1 MVFGVSQVPL
11 VQKYRWDLF
20 STVGHCDG
28 GQDSPSCA
36 ALDFH
41 FFMFYARSD
50 NGHLNAPR
58 AAPITTLS
66 WRLRVT
72 PLSHRATKSS
82 LLPLLLHN
90 TADTSAAEASSF
102 SGNVT
107 AEGHS
112 ATDSPK

>member
-1 MVFGVSQVPL
+1 MAAGSAGTEVPL
-11 VQKYRWDLF
+11 GFILNGMG
-20 STVGHCDG
+20 TVM
-28 GQDSPSCA
+28 A
-36 ALDFH
+36 AKIARRVRLWIAIFLC
-41 FFMFYARSD
+41 YARSD

-72 PLSHRATKSS
+72 PLSHRAAESS

-107 AEGHS
+107 ADGHS